1 MAPKP
6 LAILAK
12 CFRLITC
19 VNRNDLTKLTA
30 TRLPR
35 DSGYS
40 IEFWNTGE
48 RISTSDK
55 LMGANARAKK
65 TAYAVSAIKYHN
77 GLPKSANVLPRVIY
91 NPLTA
96 AARSRRDIDVA
107 RNFFAALARRGEVR
121 LVEVDAPEIVVA
133 VPPSPPKSKK
143 PVQLQSKNERPFA
156 PDAFWRAGEAVSQ
169 KQQQTDITENVNDD
183 DDWETYADNLDEQ
196 KQVDIKE
203 NNNEEDDW
211 ETYADNLDEVAIS
224 REVLRQQIE
233 T

>member
-1 MAPKP
+1 MPSKP

-19 VNRNDLTKLTA
+19 VNRNDLAKLSA
-30 TRLPR
+30 TRLPH

-77 GLPKSANVLPRVIY
+77 TQPKSANVLPRVIY

-96 AARSRRDIDVA
+96 ATRARRDIDVA

-121 LVEVDAPEIVVA
+121 LIEVDAPQIVVA
-133 VPPSPPKSKK
+133 VPPPPPKSNK
-143 PVQLQSKNERPFA
+143 PVMAIQVESE
-156 PDAFWRAGEAVSQ
+156 
-169 KQQQTDITENVNDD
+169 QQQQ
-183 DDWETYADNLDEQ
+183 A
-196 KQVDIKE
+196 DIKE
-203 NNNEEDDW
+203 NKNDEDDW
-211 ETYADNLDEVAIS
+211 ETYADNLDKPQQADIKENDNEEDDWETYADTLDEVATG
-224 REVLRQQIE
+224 REILRQQIE
-233 T
+233 TS

>member
-19 VNRNDLTKLTA
+19 VNRNDLAKLSA

-77 GLPKSANVLPRVIY
+77 GHPNSTNVLPRVIY

-121 LVEVDAPEIVVA
+121 LVEVEPPEIVVA

-156 PDAFWRAGEAVSQ
+156 LDAFWRAGEAVSQ
-169 KQQQTDITENVNDD
+169 KQQQVVIKENNND
-183 DDWETYADNLDEQ
+183 DDWETYADNLGEQ
-196 KQVDIKE
+196 KQADIKE
-203 NNNEEDDW
+203 NENEEDDW
-211 ETYADNLDEVAIS
+211 ETYADNLDEVATG

>member
-19 VNRNDLTKLTA
+19 VNRNDLAKLSA

-77 GLPKSANVLPRVIY
+77 GHPNSTNVLPRVIY

-121 LVEVDAPEIVVA
+121 LVEVEPPEIVVA
-133 VPPSPPKSKK
+133 VPPPPPRSPLKSKK
-143 PVQLQSKNERPFA
+143 PVIAIQVESE
-156 PDAFWRAGEAVSQ
+156 
-169 KQQQTDITENVNDD
+169 QQQQQAEIQENDNDE

-196 KQVDIKE
+196 KQADIQE
-203 NNNEEDDW
+203 NNNDEDDW
-211 ETYADNLDEVAIS
+211 ETYADNLDEVATG

>member
-1 MAPKP
+1 MPSKP

-19 VNRNDLTKLTA
+19 VNRNDLAKLSA

-77 GLPKSANVLPRVIY
+77 AQSKSTNVLPRVIY

-96 AARSRRDIDVA
+96 ATRARRDIDVA

-121 LVEVDAPEIVVA
+121 LIEVDPPEIVVA
-133 VPPSPPKSKK
+133 VPPPPPRSPLKSKK
-143 PVQLQSKNERPFA
+143 PVIAIQVESE
-156 PDAFWRAGEAVSQ
+156 
-169 KQQQTDITENVNDD
+169 QQQQVDIKENDNDE

-196 KQVDIKE
+196 NQADIKE
-203 NNNEEDDW
+203 NDNDEDDW
-211 ETYADNLDEVAIS
+211 ETYADNLDEIATG

-233 T
+233 TS

>member
-1 MAPKP
+1 MPPKP

-12 CFRLITC
+12 CFRLFSSI
-19 VNRNDLTKLTA
+19 NRNDLAKLTA

-40 IEFWNTGE
+40 IEYWNTGE
-48 RISTSDK
+48 HISTTDK
-55 LMGANARAKK
+55 LMGANARARK
-65 TAYAVSAIKYHN
+65 TAYAVSDIKYHN
-77 GLPKSANVLPRVIY
+77 ALPKSANVLPRVIY

-96 AARSRRDIDVA
+96 AARSRRDIDIA

-121 LVEVDAPEIVVA
+121 LVEVDAPEIVVD
-133 VPPSPPKSKK
+133 VPLPYPQPTSNKS
-143 PVQLQSKNERPFA
+143 VVAIRVESE
-156 PDAFWRAGEAVSQ
+156 
-169 KQQQTDITENVNDD
+169 QQQHADIN
-183 DDWETYADNLDEQ
+183 Q
-196 KQVDIKE
+196 

-211 ETYADNLDEVAIS
+211 ETYADNLNEQQQQADINQNDNEEDDWETYADNLNEVETG